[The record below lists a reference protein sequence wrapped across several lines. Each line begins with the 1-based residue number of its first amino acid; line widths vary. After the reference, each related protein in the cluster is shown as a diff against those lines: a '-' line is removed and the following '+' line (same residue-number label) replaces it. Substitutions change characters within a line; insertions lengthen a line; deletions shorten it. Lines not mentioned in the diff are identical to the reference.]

1 MSTHHR
7 SLTSFFS
14 LLGTS
19 LWVGTALFLALILA
33 TNLFVSL
40 VFANRIFP
48 GVSMKGI
55 SLSGMNQEQAAA
67 SIAASYTFPQSGQ
80 IMLTDGTRTWV
91 VKPADLGFFLDPQA
105 SARAAFQT
113 GRSGSILEILANRFT
128 LLTQGEMDVSPTF
141 IYNEIVALNY
151 LNGLASQINQPLRE
165 ASISISGTEVVV
177 TNGQIGRVLD
187 VRASLASIARQI
199 ELMQDGV
206 VPLSIIESA
215 PTVLDATAEGDLVRT
230 ILSQPLKLTLPAELS
245 SQSGSWEIQPDA
257 LAKMLTFERV
267 SNGEQASLQVVVS
280 RPLMH
285 AFLESIRE
293 KTDAVP
299 ENARFIFN
307 DDTRQLDLLTPA
319 VIGRT
324 LNIQASIDSIN
335 QSVKTGAHSAALVF
349 DLTQPAVTDKMTGAE
364 LGITELV
371 YAYTTYFRGSS
382 ADRVQNIKAASASFH
397 GLLVPPGGVLSMAD
411 ELGDISLDNGYA
423 EALIILGDQTIKGVG
438 GGVCQVSTALF
449 RTAYYAGYEILE
461 RHAHA
466 YRVGYYEQ
474 TASGHNPNLAGLDA
488 TVFVPLVD
496 FKFRNDTDYWLLME
510 TYVNTSN
517 SSLTWKFYSTSDGR
531 VVNSETS
538 GLTNIV
544 ESPEPLYRENPE
556 LPSGTVKQVDYAV
569 EGADVV
575 VRRTVTRNGSILHQD
590 TFSTHYDAWRDIYE
604 YGPGTEGMP
613 PKE

>member
-1 MSTHHR
+1 MNTQNR
-7 SLTSFFS
+7 AAASLFTQIA
-14 LLGTS
+14 TS
-19 LWVGTALFLALILA
+19 LWMGTAIFLALLLA
-33 TNLFVSL
+33 ANVFASL
-40 VFANRIFP
+40 VFVNRIFP
-48 GVSMKGI
+48 GVSMKGV
-55 SLSGMNQEQAAA
+55 SLSGMNLEEAAA
-67 SIAASYTFPQSGQ
+67 SIASSYNFPESGQ

-91 VKPADLGFFLDPQA
+91 VRPADLGFFLDPQA
-105 SARAAFQT
+105 SAYAAFEA
-113 GRSGSILEILANRFT
+113 GRHGSIPDILMNRFT
-128 LLTQGEMDVSPTF
+128 LLTQGQIDVSPTF
-141 IYNEIVALNY
+141 IYNETVALNY
-151 LNGLASQINQPLRE
+151 LNGLAAQINQPLRE

-177 TNGQIGRVLD
+177 VNGQTGRVLD
-187 VRASLASIARQI
+187 VRASLASVARQI

-230 ILSQPLKLTLPAELS
+230 ILSQSLNLTLPAELS
-245 SQSGSWEIQPDA
+245 GQSGSWEIKPDA
-257 LAKMLTFERV
+257 LAKMLTFEHV
-267 SNGEQASLQVVVS
+267 TNGDQASLQVVVS

-285 AFLESIRE
+285 AYLESIRE

-307 DDTRQLDLLTPA
+307 DDTLQLDLLTPA
-319 VIGRT
+319 VIGRN

-397 GLLVPPGGVLSMAD
+397 GLLVPPGGVLSMSD

-423 EALIILGDQTIKGVG
+423 EALIILGDETIKGVG

-449 RTAYYAGYEILE
+449 RTAYYAGFEILE

-474 TASGHNPNLAGLDA
+474 TASGHNQNLAGLDA

-496 FKFRNDTDYWLLME
+496 FKFRNDTDHWLLME
-510 TYVNTSN
+510 TYVSSSN

-544 ESPEPLYRENPE
+544 ESPDPLYRENPE

-569 EGADVV
+569 DGADVV

>member
-113 GRSGSILEILANRFT
+113 GRSGSILEILADRFT

-423 EALIILGDQTIKGVG
+423 EALIILGDQTIKGIG

>member
-1 MSTHHR
+1 MNTQNR
-7 SLTSFFS
+7 SAAFLLTQIA
-14 LLGTS
+14 TS
-19 LWVGTALFLALILA
+19 LWVGTAIFLAL
-33 TNLFVSL
+33 LFALNIFISL

-55 SLSGMNQEQAAA
+55 SLSGMSQEEAAVNIA
-67 SIAASYTFPQSGQ
+67 SSYNFPHTGK
-80 IMLTDGTRTWV
+80 IMLTDGARTWV
-91 VKPADLGFFLDPQA
+91 VSPADLGFFLDPQA
-105 SARAAFQT
+105 SAYAAFEA
-113 GRSGSILEILANRFT
+113 GRHGSILEILTNRFT
-128 LLTQGEMDVSPTF
+128 LLTQGEIEVSPTF

-151 LNGLASQINQPLRE
+151 LNGLAAQINQPLRE
-165 ASISISGTEVVV
+165 ASISISGTEVMV
-177 TNGQIGRVLD
+177 TNGQVGRVLD
-187 VRASLASIARQI
+187 VGSSLASIARQI

-215 PTVLDATAEGDLVRT
+215 PTVLEATAEGDLVRT

-245 SQSGSWEIQPDA
+245 GQSGSWEIQPDA
-257 LAKMLTFERV
+257 LAKMLRFERV
-267 SNGEQASLQVVVS
+267 ANGGQTSLQVVVS

-285 AFLESIRE
+285 AYLESIRD

-397 GLLVPPGGVLSMAD
+397 GLLIPPGGVLSMAD

-510 TYVNTSN
+510 TYVSTSN
-517 SSLTWKFYSTSDGR
+517 SSLTWKFYSTSDDR

-556 LPSGTVKQVDYAV
+556 LPTGTVKQVDYAV

-575 VRRTVTRNGSILHQD
+575 VRRTVTRNGTILHQD
-590 TFSTHYDAWRDIYE
+590 TFTTHYDAWRDIFE

>member
-423 EALIILGDQTIKGVG
+423 EALIILGDQTIKGIG

>member
-1 MSTHHR
+1 
-7 SLTSFFS
+7 
-14 LLGTS
+14 

-33 TNLFVSL
+33 ANLFVSL

-55 SLSGMNQEQAAA
+55 SLSGMNQEQAAV

-128 LLTQGEMDVSPTF
+128 LLTQGKMDVSPTF

-423 EALIILGDQTIKGVG
+423 EALIILGDQTIKGIG

>member
-33 TNLFVSL
+33 ANLFVSL

-55 SLSGMNQEQAAA
+55 SLSGMNQEQAAV

-128 LLTQGEMDVSPTF
+128 LLTQGKMDVSPTF

-245 SQSGSWEIQPDA
+245 GQSGSWEIQPDA

-335 QSVKTGAHSAALVF
+335 QSVKTAAHSAALVF

-531 VVNSETS
+531 VVNSESS
-538 GLTNIV
+538 GLTKIV